1 MQKKVVWRSSKRRR
15 LRKTGRGLLNS
26 LIDKL
31 PIELH
36 IPGYNFCGKSV
47 LHQLY

>member
-1 MQKKVVWRSSKRRR
+1 MRVYNSKRKSCRQKR
-15 LRKTGRGLLNS
+15 VAKGSGFVNK

-36 IPGYNFCGKSV
+36 IPGYAAILF
-47 LHQLY
+47 H